1 MDAEQNGEAELKCS
15 VNVQLQ
21 RMQTESR
28 LLAGVCHVAH
38 SNMVLPAYLMVWPS
52 LRLRSCF
59 LYSVAASDWARAGAI
74 EVPDAAELAAEVTS
88 FALCECFSWSDCIQH
103 DR

>member
-1 MDAEQNGEAELKCS
+1 
-15 VNVQLQ
+15 
-21 RMQTESR
+21 MQTESWPQ
-28 LLAGVCHVAH
+28 GVCLVAH
-38 SNMVLPAYLMVWPS
+38 SRLAAYFMVWPS

-59 LYSVAASDWARAGAI
+59 LYSVAASDCARAGAI

-103 DR
+103 DMSV